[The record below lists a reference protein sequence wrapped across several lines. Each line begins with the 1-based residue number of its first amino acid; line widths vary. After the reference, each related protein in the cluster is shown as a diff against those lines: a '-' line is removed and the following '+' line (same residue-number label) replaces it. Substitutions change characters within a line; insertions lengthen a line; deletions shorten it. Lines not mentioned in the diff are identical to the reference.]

1 MYDIKI
7 RVDDGSME
15 YKAEHYE
22 ITILNDSFIQIEIQI
37 DDSKDLTYVFSK
49 SEFKGIITHHVQEPT
64 KTNETR

>member
-1 MYDIKI
+1 MDFPSKNERRMNDIELELEQI
-7 RVDDGSME
+7 Q
-15 YKAEHYE
+15 
-22 ITILNDSFIQIEIQI
+22 IQIEIQI